1 MALATG
7 PPRKTIH
14 FGIRALKAEAAAP
27 NQALP
32 ADRIRR
38 GGGGRKPMTHTQPKR
53 VAALDAR
60 VEPTSRGDP
69 QSPRRW
75 TCKRTRRLGEALR
88 RQGFRVRDRKVAAW
102 LEEANDS
109 LQSSRCRHAIF
120 PFSSLAVTRLNFL
133 WLSKPWSRRTA

>member
-1 MALATG
+1 VALATG
-7 PPRKTIH
+7 LTRKTIH

-60 VEPTSRGDP
+60 VEPTVARRSPVATALDLQAYAPLGRGIAEARV
-69 QSPRRW
+69 PR
-75 TCKRTRRLGEALR
+75 A
-88 RQGFRVRDRKVAAW
+88 
-102 LEEANDS
+102 
-109 LQSSRCRHAIF
+109 
-120 PFSSLAVTRLNFL
+120 
-133 WLSKPWSRRTA
+133 